1 MHKKLTTYLFRV
13 RLLFLAGFLCCNTCL
28 SVRAMSF
35 YPDSAALDTVPRN
48 VVTVDSANNANQKV
62 NPAIISP
69 TKAMMQDDIEY
80 TADSIIMHGFNQV
93 EMFGN
98 SVVTYGET
106 KLESYYIWLNLDSNL
121 IYSKGRI
128 DSVGKLG
135 ETPEFTDKGVTYSQ
149 EELTYNYRTGK
160 GFIKNVVTEQGEGY
174 VTSEQT
180 KRIDEEA
187 FCMKNGKYTTCDHH
201 DHPHFYIN
209 LTKAKV
215 RPGKNIVTGPA
226 YLVVEDV
233 PIYPLFL
240 PFGFFPF
247 TKKYSSGFL
256 MPSYG
261 EENNRGFYLKDG
273 GYYFAASDYF
283 DLSATGDIYSKGSW
297 ALRGQSSYKLNYKFS
312 GNVNVSYIN
321 NVIGIK
327 ELEGDYT
334 KTKDFS
340 VRWSHS
346 QDSKASAYSNFSAS
360 VDFSST
366 SFEKNSVGVE
376 NLYNPSALSRNHKG
390 SSVSYSRIF
399 PGTPFSL
406 NSAFMASQN
415 AADST
420 LSLTLPQVNIS
431 MSRIYPFKRRKKVGQ
446 DRWYEKIGMSYSA
459 TLSNSVTDK
468 QSAIFDPDQ
477 RVDWKYGMRHSIP
490 VNTSFNILKNISI
503 SPSVNYT
510 ERWYPYRIEKEWIG
524 DTVGYVKTDTTYG
537 FNRVFDYSTSVSA
550 STKLYGFYTPI
561 RKIFGD
567 RVDAIR
573 HVMTPSVSFS
583 YRPDFGTDNWDYYDT
598 YQQYNERFGE
608 WEERTY
614 SYYDGSLYGTPGRGK
629 SGSVGF
635 SIGNNVEMKVR
646 SRRDTTGK
654 GYAKVKLIESLSLS
668 TSYNIPSDSM
678 NWSDISLRGR
688 TTLFKGL
695 SINFGASFDPYVT
708 TTTANGR
715 PVRINTLYW
724 ERDRKIGQM
733 KNLTLSTGYGITNQT
748 FSKLLAS
755 FSGKDESESEG
766 EGASGAETGSESGGE
781 SDKSGYDKD
790 GYVKFAMP
798 WNASFSYSYTLA
810 AVYNAKKDNF
820 DYEGI
825 SNLRFNGGLKLTDQW
840 DINFSSGYDFKRKEI
855 ASTNFSVRRSLHCW
869 SMSFNA
875 VPFGRYKTYNFTINV
890 NSSMLQ
896 DLKYEKRSS
905 PYDNPGW

>member
-1 MHKKLTTYLFRV
+1 
-13 RLLFLAGFLCCNTCL
+13 
-28 SVRAMSF
+28 MSF
-35 YPDSAALDTVPRN
+35 YPDSAVMDTVPDQII
-48 VVTVDSANNANQKV
+48 TDDSITNSAQKV

-98 SVVTYGET
+98 SVVTYGEI
-106 KLESYYIWLNLDSNL
+106 KLASYYIWLNLDSNL

-135 ETPEFTDKGVTYSQ
+135 ETPEFTDKGVTYKQ

-226 YLVVEDV
+226 YLVIEDV

-312 GNVNVSYIN
+312 GNVNMSYIN
-321 NVIGIK
+321 NVTGIQ

-477 RVDWKYGMRHSIP
+477 QVDWKYGMRHSIP

-598 YQQYNERFGE
+598 YQQYNERFDE

-678 NWSDISLRGR
+678 NWSDISVRGR

-755 FSGKDESESEG
+755 FSGKDESE
-766 EGASGAETGSESGGE
+766 GASGTGSETGGE

>member
-1 MHKKLTTYLFRV
+1 MHKKLATYLFRW
-13 RLLFLAGFLCCNTCL
+13 RLLFLAGFLCFNP
-28 SVRAMSF
+28 F
-35 YPDSAALDTVPRN
+35 YFAAAFCVNPDSVVVDSVKTQTVK
-48 VVTVDSANNANQKV
+48 VDSAGKSSQNV
-62 NPAIISP
+62 NPAVISP

-106 KLESYYIWLNLDSNL
+106 KLQSYYIWLSLDSNL

-135 ETPEFTDKGVTYSQ
+135 ETPEFTDKGVTYKQ

-160 GFIKNVVTEQGEGY
+160 GYIKNVVTEQGEGY

-226 YLVVEDV
+226 YLVMEDV

-312 GNVNVSYIN
+312 GSVNIAYIN
-321 NVIGIK
+321 NVTGIK
-327 ELEGDYT
+327 EIEGNYT

-366 SFEKNSVGVE
+366 SYEKNSVGVE
-376 NLYNPSALSRNHKG
+376 NLYNPAALSRNHKG

-431 MSRIYPFKRRKKVGQ
+431 MSRIYPFKRKKKVGQ
-446 DRWYEKIGMSYSA
+446 DQWYEKIGMSYSA

-468 QSAIFDPDQ
+468 QSAIFDPEQ

-510 ERWYPYRIEKEWIG
+510 ERWYPYRIQKEWIG
-524 DTVGYVKTDTTYG
+524 DTVGYVQTDTTYG

-583 YRPDFGTDNWDYYDT
+583 YRPDFGTENWNYYDS
-598 YQQYNERFGE
+598 YMQYNERYGE

-635 SIGNNVEMKVR
+635 SVGNNVEMKVR

-678 NWSDISLRGR
+678 NWSDISVRGR

-708 TTTANGR
+708 TKTASGR

-733 KNLTLSTGYGITNQT
+733 KNLTLSTGYGISNQT

-755 FSGKDESESEG
+755 FSGKDESEG
-766 EGASGAETGSESGGE
+766 EGTSGAEAGSESGGE

-810 AVYNAKKDNF
+810 AVYNTKKDNF

-840 DINFSSGYDFKRKEI
+840 DINFSSGYDFKRREI